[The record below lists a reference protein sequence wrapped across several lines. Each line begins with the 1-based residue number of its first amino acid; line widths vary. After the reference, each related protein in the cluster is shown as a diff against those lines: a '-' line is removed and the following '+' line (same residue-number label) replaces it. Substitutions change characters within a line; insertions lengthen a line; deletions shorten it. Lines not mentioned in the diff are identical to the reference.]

1 MDSKPFRITAL
12 IVLVLL
18 VGKVIYDKNRP
29 EEDANAMLAILE
41 LIVIAAIAGVLF
53 VTWLLP
59 SLGDKVT
66 EAMIGSGARVKE
78 TETSQATAR
87 IAQGDYPGAI
97 REFEKMAV
105 ANPADRYPVVE
116 ISRVYRDKLGDVD
129 AAIQT
134 IETALVSRPWSPED
148 ETFLLLRLAEFY
160 SKDKTDFAKA
170 REAIDRVMQKFAG
183 TAHAANATHKL
194 RQIEEAEYLASR
206 KA

>member
-1 MDSKPFRITAL
+1 MESKFFRITAL
-12 IVLVLL
+12 IILVLL
-18 VGKVIYDKNRP
+18 IGKVIYDKNQP
-29 EEDANAMLAILE
+29 EEDANAMLAVLE
-41 LIVIAAIAGVLF
+41 LIIIFAIGGTLF
-53 VTWLLP
+53 VTWILP
-59 SLGDKVT
+59 GLGDKVT
-66 EAMIGSGARVKE
+66 EAMVGSGAKVKE
-78 TETSQATAR
+78 TETSQAMAR
-87 IAQGDYPGAI
+87 VAQGDYAGAI
-97 REFEKMAV
+97 REFEKMAL

-116 ISRVYRDKLGDVD
+116 ISRMYRDKLDDVD

-160 SKDKTDFAKA
+160 SKDKADFTKA
-170 REAIDRVMQKFAG
+170 RQAIDRVMEKHAG